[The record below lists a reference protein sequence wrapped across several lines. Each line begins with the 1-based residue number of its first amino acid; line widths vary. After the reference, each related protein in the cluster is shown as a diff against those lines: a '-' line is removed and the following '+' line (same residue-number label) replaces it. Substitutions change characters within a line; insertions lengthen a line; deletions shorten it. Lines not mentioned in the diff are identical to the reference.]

1 MSLGLGIF
9 LIVVGAIRA
18 FAVHATIAT
27 VDLQIV
33 GEIMMGA
40 DALVVLLGI
49 ALILRKRQSTETTR
63 ISQDPVSGDQVTR
76 REHREDA
83 IQSRSDNKRKVIC
96 PGCSG
101 SWSHQTPSGTPL
113 GTPGAR
119 TPANYWATSRP

>member
-9 LIVVGAIRA
+9 LIVAGAIRT

-40 DALVVLLGI
+40 GALMVLLGI

-76 REHREDA
+76 HEHREDA
-83 IQSRSDNKRKVIC
+83 I
-96 PGCSG
+96 
-101 SWSHQTPSGTPL
+101 
-113 GTPGAR
+113 
-119 TPANYWATSRP
+119 

>member
-9 LIVVGAIRA
+9 LIVVGAILT

-40 DALVVLLGI
+40 GALVVILGI

-63 ISQDPVSGDQVTR
+63 ISQDPVSGDQVTQ

-83 IQSRSDNKRKVIC
+83 I
-96 PGCSG
+96 
-101 SWSHQTPSGTPL
+101 
-113 GTPGAR
+113 
-119 TPANYWATSRP
+119 